1 MKKVEKA
8 EYRETQ
14 KKVLQA
20 RAICE
25 KEIGVSSVAI
35 PHLLLPPIPT
45 TTLRLLFPR
54 SQGLLKL
61 HSYNELRFSLI
72 FPLTA

>member
-35 PHLLLPPIPT
+35 PHLLPPIPP
-45 TTLRLLFPR
+45 TTLRLFPR